1 MDVTIYDIGAA
12 AVTNTTSPEGGEIF
26 LTSQYAIPIFLAK
39 TWRHLVV
46 LGGMR
51 GAISGALVAS
61 LPESNLKDTIT
72 TITFGVVLSSLIIQY
87 IVIPCWTYKI
97 C

>member
-1 MDVTIYDIGAA
+1 VDATIYDIGA
-12 AVTNTTSPEGGEIF
+12 AVTNTTSPGGGEIF
-26 LTSQYAIPIFLAK
+26 LTSQYAIAIFLAK
-39 TWRHLVV
+39 TWRQLVV
-46 LGGMR
+46 LGGIR

-61 LPESNLKDTIT
+61 LPESNLKDTIA

-87 IVIPCWTYKI
+87 IIIPCWTCKV

>member
-1 MDVTIYDIGAA
+1 VDVTIYDIGAA
-12 AVTNTTSPEGGEIF
+12 VTNTTSAGGGEIF
-26 LTSQYAIPIFLAK
+26 LTSQYAILIFLAK
-39 TWRHLVV
+39 TCRHLVV

-61 LPESNLKDTIT
+61 LPESNLKDTIS
-72 TITFGVVLSSLIIQY
+72 TITFDVVLSSLIIQY
-87 IVIPCWTYKI
+87 IVIPCWTYKV

>member
-12 AVTNTTSPEGGEIF
+12 VTNTTSPGDGEIF

-46 LGGMR
+46 LGAMCR
-51 GAISGALVAS
+51 AISGALVAS
-61 LPESNLKDTIT
+61 LPESNLKDTIA

-87 IVIPCWTYKI
+87 IVTPCWTYKV